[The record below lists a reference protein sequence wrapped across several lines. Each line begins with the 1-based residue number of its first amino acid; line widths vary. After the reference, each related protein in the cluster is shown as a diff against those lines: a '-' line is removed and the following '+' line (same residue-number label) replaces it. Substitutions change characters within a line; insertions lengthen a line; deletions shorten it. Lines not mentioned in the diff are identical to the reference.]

1 MWTFMNKNTS
11 YVNLEGVRKSHK
23 CEWQTSS
30 RLKEFSTMRESGQ
43 TNSNTRTIPEW
54 QQPKLNKTGRKQEPN
69 QALIWHNSMR
79 VPCIF
84 YDS

>member
-54 QQPKLNKTGRKQEPN
+54 QQPKQNWSQTGTKPGTNMAQFDAR
-69 QALIWHNSMR
+69 ALHIL
-79 VPCIF
+79 
-84 YDS
+84 

>member
-1 MWTFMNKNTS
+1 MANEQQAKRIWHNA
-11 YVNLEGVRKSHK
+11 E
-23 CEWQTSS
+23 
-30 RLKEFSTMRESGQ
+30 ESGQ

-69 QALIWHNSMR
+69 QALIYHNSMR